1 MINKEY
7 KDVDPQE
14 TLEWIESIKSIID
27 TSGAERTHFILGKL
41 IEFARRNGMRMPY
54 SATTDYLN
62 TIPIDQ

>member
-27 TSGAERTHFILGKL
+27 TAGAERTHFILGKL
-41 IEFARRNGMRMPY
+41 IGFAR
-54 SATTDYLN
+54 
-62 TIPIDQ
+62 

>member
-27 TSGAERTHFILGKL
+27 TSGRVEKFKSRYGTFK
-41 IEFARRNGMRMPY
+41 R
-54 SATTDYLN
+54 
-62 TIPIDQ
+62 